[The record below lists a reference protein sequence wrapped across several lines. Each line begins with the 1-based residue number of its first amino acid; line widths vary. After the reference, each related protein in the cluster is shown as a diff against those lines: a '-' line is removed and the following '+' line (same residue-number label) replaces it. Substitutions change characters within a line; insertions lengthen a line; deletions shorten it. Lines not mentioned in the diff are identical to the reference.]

1 MSSDRFT
8 GCVKWFDSRKG
19 YGFVTCMDRDT
30 EYSDKDIFIH
40 YSSISV
46 DGHYKKVFPGEYIS
60 FNVDTNEDKQNV
72 TKNVRGVMDGPLLV
86 ENESYNYR
94 VVRKDRDRY
103 QTMEQGENEQ
113 GENEQVNNESVNEE
127 KEEAS
132 EEQ

>member
-46 DGHYKKVFPGEYIS
+46 DGHYKKVFPGEYVS

-94 VVRKDRDRY
+94 VIRKDRDRY
-103 QTMEQGENEQ
+103 QTMDQGEND
-113 GENEQVNNESVNEE
+113 QVNDETVNEEE